1 MNSLKKIAGL
11 NLLILLIY
19 TLLVSVLSAGN
30 QWQMSFMIFM
40 AMLIA
45 VHVGINFIASLIFF
59 VQRNRNM
66 GRNYLLSALLVLVIG
81 FSTCFGIASL

>member
-11 NLLILLIY
+11 NLLIMLIY
-19 TLLVSVLSAGN
+19 TLLVSVLSTGN

-40 AMLIA
+40 AVLIA

-66 GRNYLLSALLVLVIG
+66 GRNYLLSALLVLAIG
-81 FSTCFGIASL
+81 FSTCFGIASF